1 MRKFFFLFLF
11 FLCSFS
17 CVFSPAFSQD
27 NTWFKD
33 VTSQLGFDVVHAG
46 GIVGLDVNN
55 DNYPDLITMYGDN
68 SQKPEWRLYI
78 NTQAPGSNNPR
89 ERVFVDATDQS
100 GLFEA
105 GRVQQ
110 LMSAGDF
117 NNDGNIDIVINAWF
131 HDSTVQGSVCVP
143 NPDNGSRLH
152 LLLGDGRGRFTLKAN
167 SGLEALGPLSGTGL
181 PTLDFDRDGNLDLFV
196 ATHYNNWCYAVP
208 QQNYLLKGNG
218 DGTFTDVSQQSGIA
232 NPPRSLFGANIA
244 DWNNDCHMDI
254 LTAPYEAAGYGNLF
268 RNNGD
273 GTFTDVAVA
282 ANYNPHFMP
291 GDNGQPMVPWAAM
304 PCDYDND
311 GDIDFLVLLVHGGTS
326 NNEGRSSIFTSSGA
340 AGNYQLTPELDRII
354 RKSPKNTHHG
364 DHNGFWSDFNND
376 GLVDLVVGDAAYTLS
391 PATDGQRMFFCLQD
405 SGHRFT
411 DITQELGFI
420 SGLMTSQ
427 INDKI
432 RRPSVMLP
440 IDYDMDGDDDIFKA
454 PYNSDDSMNFL
465 VLRNDIGDR
474 QHYVKIKLL
483 APPGVNKS
491 CIGARI
497 TVKAGGVKQMR
508 EIYGGQ
514 GSWTNQYPFI
524 QNFGLGGSTYIDTI
538 EVRWPNAAC
547 TRTVVTNI
555 PADQFIVINEQGLY
569 TQTPSPHPD
578 QKDFTVFPNP
588 LRGDVLHVQF
598 RDARQKGL
606 IEVYDGYGRKLAQ
619 VAADGS
625 RATYEVPV
633 RNMSPGLYWVRVTGG
648 TSVRGM
654 VKSFLKS

>member
-1 MRKFFFLFLF
+1 
-11 FLCSFS
+11 
-17 CVFSPAFSQD
+17 
-27 NTWFKD
+27 
-33 VTSQLGFDVVHAG
+33 
-46 GIVGLDVNN
+46 
-55 DNYPDLITMYGDN
+55 
-68 SQKPEWRLYI
+68 
-78 NTQAPGSNNPR
+78 
-89 ERVFVDATDQS
+89 
-100 GLFEA
+100 
-105 GRVQQ
+105 
-110 LMSAGDF
+110 
-117 NNDGNIDIVINAWF
+117 
-131 HDSTVQGSVCVP
+131 
-143 NPDNGSRLH
+143 
-152 LLLGDGRGRFTLKAN
+152 
-167 SGLEALGPLSGTGL
+167 
-181 PTLDFDRDGNLDLFV
+181 
-196 ATHYNNWCYAVP
+196 
-208 QQNYLLKGNG
+208 
-218 DGTFTDVSQQSGIA
+218 
-232 NPPRSLFGANIA
+232 
-244 DWNNDCHMDI
+244 
-254 LTAPYEAAGYGNLF
+254 
-268 RNNGD
+268 
-273 GTFTDVAVA
+273 
-282 ANYNPHFMP
+282 
-291 GDNGQPMVPWAAM
+291 
-304 PCDYDND
+304 
-311 GDIDFLVLLVHGGTS
+311 
-326 NNEGRSSIFTSSGA
+326 
-340 AGNYQLTPELDRII
+340 
-354 RKSPKNTHHG
+354 
-364 DHNGFWSDFNND
+364 
-376 GLVDLVVGDAAYTLS
+376 
-391 PATDGQRMFFCLQD
+391 
-405 SGHRFT
+405 
-411 DITQELGFI
+411 
-420 SGLMTSQ
+420 
-427 INDKI
+427 
-432 RRPSVMLP
+432 MLP